1 MRRGGVKEK
10 EKKKYSACPRADR
23 ISLIVIV
30 ISWRG
35 VVFGAFLTA
44 GVLPYRWLFVR
55 MSPRVIICLVTRPV
69 DSLFGLSFL
78 FSRFFLLSLSRLH
91 AFLFVSLSRALFY
104 FPKLAWNMRNVT
116 FNTRTI
122 LFRHVCLLNI
132 SFEWHFDLIS
142 IYASGEKWEIIVYG
156 VGPCVDSLDWDIFE
170 SRTCLKKWS
179 VR

>member
-10 EKKKYSACPRADR
+10 EKKKKYSACPRADR

-78 FSRFFLLSLSRLH
+78 FSRFFLLSLSLGF
-91 AFLFVSLSRALFY
+91 APSSLSPRPMLF
-104 FPKLAWNMRNVT
+104 F
-116 FNTRTI
+116 I
-122 LFRHVCLLNI
+122 LQN
-132 SFEWHFDLIS
+132 WHEICTASLS
-142 IYASGEKWEIIVYG
+142 ILYDIIY
-156 VGPCVDSLDWDIFE
+156 II
-170 SRTCLKKWS
+170 
-179 VR
+179 